1 MKTLKNI
8 LKPKTLI
15 TLIAMMTLCVLT
27 TSIFASSPTAF
38 KDVPASYWGYKNIQR
53 AYTDGVVSGSSYN
66 EATGERYYSPE
77 AKLTVAEFVTILTRA
92 FYADE
97 VNSSTATGQWYAVAQ
112 DVANKHSL
120 TNGLGSVDYNGAASR
135 YQMAMIM
142 TNIMK
147 DLGADMPTAEKLA
160 EYKANVNKSYSITIS
175 DWDSIPANYQ
185 DAVMV
190 AFNKGLISG
199 KDAYGTFA
207 GNDGVTRAEAA
218 TIYCRLADAIGKIS
232 EQKPEQP
239 VVTPKPETP
248 VTPVTLVT
256 PEKPVEQPTEKP
268 ATGNYGPV
276 GTLSD
281 SPVTLSLSTHK
292 PVVDYWSKA
301 PADVQAMTD
310 KDAFN
315 AAVQTMKDKDIA
327 KHMVRESNSNV
338 YYNYACFE
346 YNASFSKGVDPKITA
361 VSRGL
366 PVGCSM
372 SRSLS
377 NADNVNV
384 GIVDIND
391 IAAQYNEVFAPIL
404 ARLNDNMSDK
414 QKAEILIKAVT
425 DRFDYGTGSRFD
437 WLSDSKIGDCDCFA
451 DAVEAIFGAAGIPVM
466 DAASSDINH
475 VWSMAYLD
483 GQWYTV
489 DATCAEVGRNNGVM
503 SISEHEEIFGY
514 TFVEGRN
521 NDIVAKALVEAAYD

>member
-268 ATGNYGPV
+268 AT
-276 GTLSD
+276 
-281 SPVTLSLSTHK
+281 
-292 PVVDYWSKA
+292 A
-301 PADVQAMTD
+301 
-310 KDAFN
+310 
-315 AAVQTMKDKDIA
+315 
-327 KHMVRESNSNV
+327 
-338 YYNYACFE
+338 
-346 YNASFSKGVDPKITA
+346 IT
-361 VSRGL
+361 G
-366 PVGCSM
+366 
-372 SRSLS
+372 
-377 NADNVNV
+377 
-384 GIVDIND
+384 
-391 IAAQYNEVFAPIL
+391 
-404 ARLNDNMSDK
+404 RL
-414 QKAEILIKAVT
+414 V
-425 DRFDYGTGSRFD
+425 
-437 WLSDSKIGDCDCFA
+437 
-451 DAVEAIFGAAGIPVM
+451 
-466 DAASSDINH
+466 H
-475 VWSMAYLD
+475 
-483 GQWYTV
+483 
-489 DATCAEVGRNNGVM
+489 
-503 SISEHEEIFGY
+503 
-514 TFVEGRN
+514 
-521 NDIVAKALVEAAYD
+521 